1 MTTAPVQPTKRLQRR
16 RRLGIAVAAIAAIA
30 LMLAGV
36 VWWQQDALVGEEVDP
51 GTPLPAAPNLTKE
64 ELAFYEYVAPR
75 LRAVT
80 AEAQKLAELGRGK
93 SRNVIELQRRG
104 DRIGDISQQIDD
116 YMTARPVPVV
126 FAPGMQRYSVG
137 IEAARRAT
145 EESRSAFVT
154 FDWERVA
161 KAVDVM
167 ETGAA
172 DLASA
177 VRELEQAAGT
187 SAEASP
193 TTVAD

>member
-1 MTTAPVQPTKRLQRR
+1 VTALIVL
-16 RRLGIAVAAIAAIA
+16 V
-30 LMLAGV
+30 LAGV
-36 VWWQQDALVGEEVDP
+36 VWWQQDALFGEEVDP
-51 GTPLPAAPNLTKE
+51 GTPLPAAPSLTQE
-64 ELAFYEYVAPR
+64 EAAFYEYVAPR

-80 AEAQKLAELGRGK
+80 AEARRLAELGRGK

-137 IEAARRAT
+137 IEAVRRAT

-154 FDWERVA
+154 FDWDRVA
-161 KAVDVM
+161 KAVVVM

-177 VRELEQAAGT
+177 VRELEQAAGK
-187 SAEASP
+187 SVEASP
-193 TTVAD
+193 SAVAD

>member
-1 MTTAPVQPTKRLQRR
+1 MTTAPVQPTKRLHRR
-16 RRLGIAVAAIAAIA
+16 RRLGIAVVATAAIV

-36 VWWQQDALVGEEVDP
+36 VWWQEDALLGEEVDP
-51 GTPLPAAPNLTKE
+51 GTPQPAAPSLTQE
-64 ELAFYEYVAPR
+64 EMAFYEYVAPR

-104 DRIGDISQQIDD
+104 DRIGDISRQIDD
-116 YMTARPVPVV
+116 YMTARPVPVA

-137 IEAARRAT
+137 IAAVRRAT

-167 ETGAA
+167 ETGAT
-172 DLASA
+172 DLALA
-177 VRELEQAAGT
+177 VRELERAAGK
-187 SAEASP
+187 SVEASP
-193 TTVAD
+193 TAVAD